1 MAPKGF
7 VNGVFCGWRGL
18 FEFVFIV
25 TLVTLISF
33 IGASVVDAY
42 FFRGETTG
50 KYKSTLKNGDFII
63 RNLAGLVIT
72 ENINGKL

>member
-1 MAPKGF
+1 M
-7 VNGVFCGWRGL
+7 VCSVVGWGL

-25 TLVTLISF
+25 TLVTLISLT
-33 IGASVVDAY
+33 GASVVDVY

-50 KYKSTLKNGDFII
+50 KYKSTLKNGDSII

-72 ENINGKL
+72 EDINGKL